1 MNSKDTFTKIFLKQ
15 SNIPISPVSIK
26 EYMPMWWQN
35 TRSKDQGGLRLTSKG
50 FAHLRSE
57 LDLKFYEIPLP
68 HDQTIATQ
76 TILFLDKFITCP
88 YYLDRSSL
96 WVTEEKKAIELHLFS
111 GDLRKYGLVKAM
123 SRYNKEENGIK
134 IRTES

>member
-1 MNSKDTFTKIFLKQ
+1 M
-15 SNIPISPVSIK
+15 
-26 EYMPMWWQN
+26 
-35 TRSKDQGGLRLTSKG
+35 RLTAKG

>member
-1 MNSKDTFTKIFLKQ
+1 MNWKETYTKIFLKQ
-15 SNIPISPVSIK
+15 SNIPVSAVSLRQ
-26 EYMPMWWQN
+26 YLPLWWQN
-35 TRSKDQGGLRLTSKG
+35 TRTKSQGGLRLTYKG
-50 FAHLRSE
+50 FEHLKNVVN
-57 LDLKFYEIPLP
+57 LKFYQVPLP
-68 HDQTIATQ
+68 DDQSIATQ

-88 YYLDRSSL
+88 YFLNQHSIF
-96 WVTEEKKAIELHLFS
+96 VTEEKKAIELHLFS